1 MTTEPMKI
9 TKLDYF
15 GEPANFLDIP
25 VKETLAQRRRREI
38 TEAKNKPKPAPKHDR
53 EGYCERHGTAFL
65 PSDGCY
71 FCRVGAPEVH
81 SKNVIQIFAGDAQL

>member
-1 MTTEPMKI
+1 MPEPMKI

-15 GEPANFLDIP
+15 GEPANFPDIP

-38 TEAKNKPKPAPKHDR
+38 TEAKNNPKPAPKQAR
-53 EGYCERHGTAFL
+53 EGYCERHDTSFL

-71 FCRVGAPEVH
+71 FCHVGSPEVH
-81 SKNVIQIFAGDAQL
+81 SKNVITVFGAE